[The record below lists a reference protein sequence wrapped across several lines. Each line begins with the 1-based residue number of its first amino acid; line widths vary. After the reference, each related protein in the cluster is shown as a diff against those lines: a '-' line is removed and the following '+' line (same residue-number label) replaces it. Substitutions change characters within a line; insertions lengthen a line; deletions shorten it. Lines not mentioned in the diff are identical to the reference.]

1 MKKLRVSVKVTA
13 QVNIKVQIYIFPIW
27 FKSEQSNSCK
37 SMMVGKNCK
46 KM

>member
-13 QVNIKVQIYIFPIW
+13 QVNIKVWMYFFPIW
-27 FKSEQSNSCK
+27 FKSEQRNSCK
-37 SMMVGKNCK
+37 SMMVGKKCK